1 MRHQAIPVAPLREGM
16 AAGSECWSSKPAPAL
31 VSSRL
36 SPAFG
41 SAAPF
46 LPVNLHQQRGQPV
59 RQRLRQVIA
68 LPERAADPGLNGA
81 VIEGCLPGIALVH
94 DFFRVPDP
102 ALMPSGIQHLLVIEF
117 RKEIV
122 EPARSELVAELV
134 AGEFQPF
141 LGHGEESGAGV
152 RVGGMSRQIKT
163 FGRRPSELAGVI
175 VLHDGIMILPRRS
188 FPAALEN
195 EILRALEFPENR
207 LKRSKH
213 Q

>member
-1 MRHQAIPVAPLREGM
+1 
-16 AAGSECWSSKPAPAL
+16 
-31 VSSRL
+31 
-36 SPAFG
+36 
-41 SAAPF
+41 
-46 LPVNLHQQRGQPV
+46 
-59 RQRLRQVIA
+59 
-68 LPERAADPGLNGA
+68 
-81 VIEGCLPGIALVH
+81 
-94 DFFRVPDP
+94 
-102 ALMPSGIQHLLVIEF
+102 MPSGIQHLLVIEF

-163 FGRRPSELAGVI
+163 LGRRPSELAGVI

-195 EILRALEFPENR
+195 EILRPSNSLRTGNLTGNFSGCGPSGHYSCPIDPIDQWLAPQFPEHRGTGNFLRVNREFP
-207 LKRSKH
+207 
-213 Q
+213 